1 MPPTI
6 LPISNVYALNTKEGY
21 TNTVQATDNNTVIT
35 QTAGYGTSAV
45 GVTLQLNG
53 EDILDPEVVYVYRAG
68 SYIGI
73 STPETMD
80 SKDVTFAYYG
90 KYINSAY
97 TTEETREFNFVVYVP
112 QSGIAQ
118 FKLTFNCI
126 VESVEDTEESE

>member
-1 MPPTI
+1 
-6 LPISNVYALNTKEGY
+6 
-21 TNTVQATDNNTVIT
+21 
-35 QTAGYGTSAV
+35 
-45 GVTLQLNG
+45 
-53 EDILDPEVVYVYRAG
+53 
-68 SYIGI
+68 
-73 STPETMD
+73 MD